1 MSSQKRRHQS
11 SPTSAPW
18 LDLLR
23 ASTLLA
29 VLAVLC
35 AQHAFGA
42 AADRVSAAAEAATD
56 IVGGSGAPASIAEAL
71 QRDALEKVQGSY
83 MYDHAELE
91 TGPGAEVKHADKDT
105 APPWNADGSGW
116 SFQEIQTDPNDAR
129 SSVLTSG
136 TRTLTQA
143 QRCAP

>member
-1 MSSQKRRHQS
+1 MFSQKRRRQSCPTS
-11 SPTSAPW
+11 SPW
-18 LDLLR
+18 LALLR

-42 AADRVSAAAEAATD
+42 GTDHASAAAEAATD
-56 IVGGSGAPASIAEAL
+56 VVGGSGVPASIAGEVEP
-71 QRDALEKVQGSY
+71 DALEKVQGTY
-83 MYDHAELE
+83 MYNLAELE

-105 APPWNADGSGW
+105 APPWYADGSGW
-116 SFQEIQTDPNDAR
+116 SFQEIQTDPNDAH

-136 TRTLTQA
+136 TRMLTQA